1 MRASHQAS
9 ALHQRSRRGSL
20 ALLSGTLEAAAGPPA
35 RRCLRPATSMLVG
48 LRGRTDLDTY
58 KKMPE
63 EAWRDHGLPSK
74 FQRIISLWHLWK
86 ACIVEEMGELPDGF
100 EEETSAILWKDFS
113 EYQKKLH
120 QSLESCSQVMKQLE
134 MHLSQKEM
142 EMNQ

>member
-1 MRASHQAS
+1 
-9 ALHQRSRRGSL
+9 
-20 ALLSGTLEAAAGPPA
+20 
-35 RRCLRPATSMLVG
+35 
-48 LRGRTDLDTY
+48 
-58 KKMPE
+58 MPE